1 MFLSFVMIRYND
13 EEVIVNSQGI
23 HNLIVLRYSQDSGEQ
38 EIKVV
43 RWDKLTKNAQ
53 DRIPHG
59 EEAYNLGWG

>member
-43 RWDKLTKNAQ
+43 R
-53 DRIPHG
+53 
-59 EEAYNLGWG
+59 